1 MRVLFV
7 ASEGLPFSK
16 TGGLADVVEALPKAL
31 VARGHEVAVVLPRYR
46 GTEAASVVMPS
57 LTIPM
62 GGARL
67 RFPAVV
73 DGGVVGG
80 VRYFFVDDPAY
91 FDREG
96 LYGAGGRDYPDN
108 AERYAELCRAAIEIA
123 KHIWPAEVFHCH
135 DWQTALVPVLLR
147 TSYSEDPLVKN
158 TPVVFTIHNMGYH
171 GQFSRDVLDRVGI
184 PATVF
189 HPEGLEFYG
198 SVNLLKG
205 GLVYSDYLTTVSK
218 KYAQEIQT
226 REFGHGLDGVV
237 RKRADRLVGI
247 LNGVDYGAWDPAKD
261 PLIGADY
268 SAKDLSG
275 KQTCKQDLLET
286 FGLPQEH
293 LERPVLGIVSRFAD
307 QKGFDLIAE
316 KANELMK
323 EDLVLVVLG
332 TGDKKY
338 ERLFGALA
346 ATYPGRVGLKI
357 AYDNTLAHKVEA
369 GADMFLMPSR
379 YEPSGLNQMYSLK
392 YGTVPIVRA
401 TGGLDDSIQPFDVE
415 HGTGTGFKFKEYS
428 GTALLSAVRQALHHY
443 MDERIWKRIQLNG
456 MAKDF
461 SWKGPAREYANL
473 YETARV
479 SRGFAPAAQKAEKLD
494 RTGKEEGLEKV
505 VTAEKEAKSEAPARR
520 GTKKVARAAG
530 QTSQAGVETSQLLA
544 NSDQGKEQKSQEV
557 AQGARDSAKDSQSLG
572 PEAQEESKQTSGNSG
587 EAAVVSE
594 ENSQPSEQTPQGL
607 GRAGRNQKPVT
618 TSN

>member
-1 MRVLFV
+1 MRILFV

-31 VARGHEVAVVLPRYR
+31 VAQGHEVAVVLPRYR
-46 GTEAASVVMPS
+46 GTEATSVVIPS

-67 RFPAVV
+67 RFPAIV
-73 DGGVVGG
+73 DGALIGG

-96 LYGAGGRDYPDN
+96 LYGSGGKDYPDN
-108 AERYAELCRAAIEIA
+108 AERYAEFCRAAIEVA
-123 KHIWPAEVFHCH
+123 KHIWPADVFHCH
-135 DWQTALVPVLLR
+135 DWQTALVPVLLQ
-147 TSYSEDPLVKN
+147 TSYSDDPTVKDI
-158 TPVVFTIHNMGYH
+158 PVVFTIHNMGYH
-171 GQFSRDVLDRVGI
+171 GQFARDVLERVGL
-184 PATVF
+184 PPTVF
-189 HPEGLEFYG
+189 YPEGLEFYG

-205 GLVYSDYLTTVSK
+205 GLVYSDYLTTVSR

-226 REFGHGLDGVV
+226 KEFGYGLDGVA

-247 LNGVDYGAWDPAKD
+247 LNGVDYGAWNPAKD
-261 PLIGADY
+261 ELIAANY
-268 SAKDLSG
+268 SAKDLTG
-275 KQTCKQDLLET
+275 KQACKEDLLQA
-286 FGLPQEH
+286 FGLPHEH
-293 LERPVLGIVSRFAD
+293 LERPVVGIVSRFAD

-316 KANELMK
+316 KAHELMK

-332 TGDKKY
+332 TGDRKY
-338 ERLFGALA
+338 EKLFGALA
-346 ATYPGRVGLKI
+346 TAYPGRVGLKI

-401 TGGLDDSIQPFDVE
+401 TGGLDDSIEPFDVE
-415 HGTGTGFKFKEYS
+415 HGTGTGFKFYEYS
-428 GTALLSAVRQALHHY
+428 GEALLYAVRQALHHY

-461 SWKGPAREYANL
+461 SWKGSAREYANL
-473 YETARV
+473 YEAARLA
-479 SRGFAPAAQKAEKLD
+479 RGFAPTVPEPQKV
-494 RTGKEEGLEKV
+494 EKV
-505 VTAEKEAKSEAPARR
+505 EKAEKEAEAERPPRR
-520 GTKKVARAAG
+520 SAGKAAKAAG
-530 QTSQAGVETSQLLA
+530 QSTAQGSEQNPQGTVQTGQRGGPMLRDAGQTVEDPAKGAQS
-544 NSDQGKEQKSQEV
+544 SGPVSQE
-557 AQGARDSAKDSQSLG
+557 S
-572 PEAQEESKQTSGNSG
+572 SGDAPRNTGS
-587 EAAVVSE
+587 
-594 ENSQPSEQTPQGL
+594 
-607 GRAGRNQKPVT
+607 AGRNQKPAE

>member
-1 MRVLFV
+1 MRILFV

-31 VARGHEVAVVLPRYR
+31 VAQGHEVAVVLPRYR
-46 GTEAASVVMPS
+46 GTEAAATVIPS

-62 GGARL
+62 GGARI
-67 RFPAVV
+67 RFPAIA
-73 DGGVVGG
+73 DGSVLEG
-80 VRYFFVDDPAY
+80 VRYFFVDDPPY

-96 LYGAGGRDYPDN
+96 LYGTGGKDYPDN
-108 AERYAELCRAAIEIA
+108 AERYAEFCRASIEVA
-123 KHIWPAEVFHCH
+123 KHIWPTDVFHCH

-147 TSYSEDPLVKN
+147 SSYSNDPLVKN
-158 TPVVFTIHNMGYH
+158 IPVVFTIHNMGYQ
-171 GQFSRDVLDRVGI
+171 GQFPREMLDRVGL
-184 PATVF
+184 PQALF

-205 GLVYSDYLTTVSK
+205 GLVYSDYLTTVSR

-226 REFGHGLDGVV
+226 REFGHGLDGVA

-247 LNGVDYGAWDPAKD
+247 LNGVDYSAWNPAKD
-261 PLIGADY
+261 ELIAANY

-275 KQTCKQDLLET
+275 KQACRQDLLDV
-286 FGLPQEH
+286 FGLPHEH
-293 LERPVLGIVSRFAD
+293 LERPIVGIVSRFAD

-316 KANELMK
+316 KAHELMK

-332 TGDKKY
+332 TGDRKY
-338 ERLFGALA
+338 EKLFTALA
-346 ATYPGRVGLKI
+346 AAYPGRVGLKI

-401 TGGLDDSIQPFDVE
+401 TGGLDDSITPFDVE
-415 HGTGTGFKFKEYS
+415 HGTGTGFKFSEYS
-428 GTALLSAVRQALHHY
+428 GVALLYAVRQALHHY
-443 MDERIWKRIQLNG
+443 MDEGILKRIQLNG

-461 SWKGPAREYANL
+461 SWKGSAKEYAKL
-473 YETARV
+473 YEAARV
-479 SRGFAPAAQKAEKLD
+479 TRGFAPTAQK
-494 RTGKEEGLEKV
+494 V
-505 VTAEKEAKSEAPARR
+505 EKEAEGAEGPSRR
-520 GTKKVARAAG
+520 GARKAAQAAG
-530 QTSQAGVETSQLLA
+530 QSS
-544 NSDQGKEQKSQEV
+544 
-557 AQGARDSAKDSQSLG
+557 QGAAQPSQDPGQTAESSQQV
-572 PEAQEESKQTSGNSG
+572 PEGSEQASRTSGEAPQGSGQARRNSG
-587 EAAVVSE
+587 E
-594 ENSQPSEQTPQGL
+594 
-607 GRAGRNQKPVT
+607 AGRNQKPAA